1 MTSLSLWMSF
11 FQITKPRCHYTVHS
25 PFLAKCSNF
34 ELKWNKRLELITGCF
49 GKGAPGA
56 FAVEI
61 DVIYEALVFLFGP
74 SAFVGV
80 CFLTARWTPHLYRIT
95 SLTNYSLLFKLYS
108 NSILITLTKGVMELY
123 WMSTGSFLFFLF
135 SLFCLSV
142 CIRGI
147 TKEEIKQGKGEKKG
161 WTWKEWKDE
170 KLRNCEANVSNR
182 EKGFYLYREE
192 KERDEWWCHC
202 CELIIKVVRRLVGDD
217 LI

>member
-11 FQITKPRCHYTVHS
+11 FQITKPPCHYTVHS

-108 NSILITLTKGVMELY
+108 NSILITPNKGSDGIILDEYRFV
-123 WMSTGSFLFFLF
+123 SFLFIL
-135 SLFCLSV
+135 LVLSV
-142 CIRGI
+142 RVY
-147 TKEEIKQGKGEKKG
+147 QGNNKGRDQAGEGREKRLNLEG
-161 WTWKEWKDE
+161 MEGRETE
-170 KLRNCEANVSNR
+170 KLWSER
-182 EKGFYLYREE
+182 EQ
-192 KERDEWWCHC
+192 
-202 CELIIKVVRRLVGDD
+202 
-217 LI
+217 